1 MRPDQMDDWRA
12 THEPPL
18 STLDKALIGV
28 GWGSVAVVA
37 AAATALLLMAQPAE
51 PALAKATDREP
62 ARTWRVEAPQ
72 VPVVAAALPALPRSP
87 HYWTMD
93 ESGAAAP

>member
-28 GWGSVAVVA
+28 GWGSVAIVA

-72 VPVVAAALPALPRSP
+72 VPAVPKVAALPTGCCWCWRA
-87 HYWTMD
+87 
-93 ESGAAAP
+93 G